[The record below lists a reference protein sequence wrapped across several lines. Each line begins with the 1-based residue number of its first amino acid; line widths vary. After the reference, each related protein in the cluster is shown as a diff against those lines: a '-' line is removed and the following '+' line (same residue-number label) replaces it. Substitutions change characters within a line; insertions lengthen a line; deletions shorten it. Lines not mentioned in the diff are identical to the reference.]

1 MSQSHPHRKTSAAL
15 GWFPL
20 EPAVEASIIDMAD
33 ARAVALR
40 HRLRSAY
47 WLNGCKPLTEV
58 AVNLQRRKLS
68 TIDPRDVLTDT
79 ELGDLLDPHY
89 GFERLPGGAG
99 WRVPDLDD
107 HYAHAL
113 AVIRKKS
120 EAGKASGEARR
131 APASTRPEP
140 QGHRSATPADDS
152 DDF

>member
-1 MSQSHPHRKTSAAL
+1 MSQPSSSRKASAAL

-20 EPAVEASIIDMAD
+20 EPASEASVIDVAD
-33 ARAVALR
+33 ARTLALR
-40 HRLRSAY
+40 HRLRLAY

-58 AVNLQRRKLS
+58 AVRLQRRKLTS
-68 TIDPRDVLTDT
+68 IDPRDELTDS

-89 GFERLPGGAG
+89 GFAPTADGVG
-99 WRVPDLDD
+99 WHIPDLDD

-120 EAGKASGEARR
+120 EAGKASGEARK
-131 APASTRPEP
+131 APASPRAEP
-140 QGHRSATPADDS
+140 QGQRAAPQADDP